1 MPKKLIID
9 TNILFSSLLKKENII
24 KRIIFSGKVELFAP
38 YSIFIEIFNHK
49 EKIIKYS
56 QLTETELTELLYI
69 HLTKISLVNEKM
81 IPLSILETAQNI
93 VKEIDEVM
101 HLLLALSIYLNIPI
115 WSGDK
120 KLINFLR
127 STKAI
132 EIVTITE
139 LLSLLKI

>member
-1 MPKKLIID
+1 M
-9 TNILFSSLLKKENII
+9 
-24 KRIIFSGKVELFAP
+24 
-38 YSIFIEIFNHK
+38 
-49 EKIIKYS
+49 
-56 QLTETELTELLYI
+56 LYI

-93 VKEIDEVM
+93 VKEIDESDAPFV
-101 HLLLALSIYLNIPI
+101 ALSIYLNIPI